1 MDKYY
6 ISSNPRFSHVRNPS
20 SQRTSL
26 QKSPPLPS
34 PPSRSKNR
42 RSPDFQG
49 DPSFIQ
55 GDPNFNQGTPQHQ
68 NHFPNA
74 RIDRVEAFTS
84 SQVDFDLFT
93 FYF

>member
-1 MDKYY
+1 MA
-6 ISSNPRFSHVRNPS
+6 SNPRFSQKGNPS
-20 SQRTSL
+20 NQGTSL
-26 QKSPPLPS
+26 QGSPP
-34 PPSRSKNR
+34 PPFPPQQLYKRS
-42 RSPDFQG
+42 SGFQG